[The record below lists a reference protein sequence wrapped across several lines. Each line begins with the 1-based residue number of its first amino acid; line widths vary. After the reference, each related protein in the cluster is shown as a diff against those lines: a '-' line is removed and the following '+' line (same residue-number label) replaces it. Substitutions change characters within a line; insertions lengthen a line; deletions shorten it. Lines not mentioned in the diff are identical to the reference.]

1 MAIVDYT
8 SILGKRVNVI
18 RVFPDEIIKLT
29 GVFLGY
35 QVIAPAY
42 SDSMNPNEI
51 LFLED
56 GYKDPDWIFFDDLEV
71 IG

>member
-1 MAIVDYT
+1 MANFDYNAL
-8 SILGKRVNVI
+8 LGKRV
-18 RVFPDEIIKLT
+18 RLTCTFPNATVKPT

-56 GYKDPDWIFFDDLEV
+56 GYKDPDWIVFDDLEV

>member
-1 MAIVDYT
+1 MANFDYNAL
-8 SILGKRVNVI
+8 LGKRVNVI
-18 RVFPDEIIKLT
+18 RFFPDEIIKLT

-42 SDSMNPNEI
+42 SDSMNPNNI

-56 GYKDPDWIFFDDLEV
+56 GFKDPDWIVFDELEV